1 MKNKVTIELKND
13 EVNLILTA
21 LGNQPYFQV
30 YLLINKIQQ
39 QVGPQL
45 LENYQNG
52 QDAES
57 QGIFSEMK
65 KNE

>member
-1 MKNKVTIELKND
+1 MTVKNNLTLDLKND

-45 LENYQNG
+45 VEKYQNG
-52 QDAES
+52 RDS
-57 QGIFSEMK
+57 QGVFSEMK